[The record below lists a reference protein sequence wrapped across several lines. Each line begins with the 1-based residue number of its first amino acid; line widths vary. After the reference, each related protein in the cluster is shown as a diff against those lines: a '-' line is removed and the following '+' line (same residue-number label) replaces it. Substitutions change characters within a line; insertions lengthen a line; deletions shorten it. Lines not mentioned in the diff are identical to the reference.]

1 MKIAIYGLS
10 GDNISKKIFLEL
22 LSIAKKHDI
31 ELVVEKEFSSII
43 SDKNFSNKIFINH
56 KCQKIQ
62 ELKDV

>member
-43 SDKNFSNKIFINH
+43 SDKNFSNKIFIYE
-56 KCQKIQ
+56 ISFY
-62 ELKDV
+62 

>member
-43 SDKNFSNKIFINH
+43 SDKNYSNKIFIII
-56 KCQKIQ
+56 KT
-62 ELKDV
+62 LTVLMT